1 MPDWNQSNLTAAG
14 GFFIYGGCNVSIV
27 RTRPKNGSNDYISA
41 GHCGRAGI
49 GDLALTAG
57 QKNDIDV
64 TTLCSEE
71 TENING
77 LPAPSE
83 MSLSGNFYRNP
94 AQDTLRTAYDNDG
107 VYGFK
112 AVFPSGNGFL
122 FRAEVRQH
130 TWDSQTNGVVAA
142 TFSLRLKGK
151 PANIDASGILS
162 FATDLP
168 ASQTVAA
175 GSALTMSVV
184 VQGGTEPYT
193 YVWKKGSSIVSGQTS
208 ATFNKASAVSGDAG
222 VYSCVVTDA
231 DGTVITSADHTVTIS

>member
-1 MPDWNQSNLTAAG
+1 MSALFERAQKTKLMITSVPVTADEMA
-14 GFFIYGGCNVSIV
+14 
-27 RTRPKNGSNDYISA
+27 SA
-41 GHCGRAGI
+41 TWLELSCTIKQASF
-49 GDLALTAG
+49 TAG
-57 QKNDIDV
+57 QKNDIDA

-83 MSLSGNFYRNP
+83 MSLSGNFYRNA
-94 AQDTLRTAYDNDG
+94 AQDALRAAYDNDG

-112 AVFPSGNGFL
+112 VIFPSGNGYQ
-122 FRAEVRQH
+122 FRTEVRQH
-130 TWDSQTNGVVAA
+130 TWDSQTNGIVAA

-151 PANIDASGILS
+151 STNIDAAGILS

-168 ASQTVAA
+168 ASQSVAA
-175 GSALTMSVV
+175 GSALTMGVV
-184 VQGGTEPYT
+184 VQGGMAPYT
-193 YVWKKGSSIVSGQTS
+193 YVWKKGSTTVSGQTT

>member
-1 MPDWNQSNLTAAG
+1 MSALFERAQKTVVMITSVPVTAEELDTATWLNLSCTIKQAS
-14 GFFIYGGCNVSIV
+14 F
-27 RTRPKNGSNDYISA
+27 
-41 GHCGRAGI
+41 
-49 GDLALTAG
+49 TAG

-112 AVFPSGNGFL
+112 VVFPSGNGFL

-151 PANIDASGILS
+151 PTNIDASGILS
-162 FATDLP
+162 FATDLS

-175 GSALTMSVV
+175 GGTLTMGVV
-184 VQGGTEPYT
+184 VQGGTTPYT
-193 YVWKKGSSIVSGQTS
+193 YVWKKDSVVFSGQTG
-208 ATFNKASAVSGDAG
+208 ATFNQSGVDSGDAG

-231 DGTVITSADHTVTIS
+231 DGTVITSSDHTVTIS

>member
-1 MPDWNQSNLTAAG
+1 MSALFERAQKTVVMITSVPVTAAELDTATWLNLSCTIKQAS
-14 GFFIYGGCNVSIV
+14 F
-27 RTRPKNGSNDYISA
+27 
-41 GHCGRAGI
+41 
-49 GDLALTAG
+49 TAG

-64 TTLCSEE
+64 TTLCSDE

-94 AQDTLRTAYDNDG
+94 AQDALREAYDNDG

-112 AVFPSGNGFL
+112 VIFPSGNGFL
-122 FRAEVRQH
+122 MRAEVRQH

-151 PANIDASGILS
+151 PTNINAPGVLS

-175 GSALTMSVV
+175 GSALTMGVV
-184 VQGGTEPYT
+184 VQGGTAPYT
-193 YVWKKGSSIVSGQTS
+193 YVWKKGTSTVSGQTS
-208 ATFNKASAVSGDAG
+208 ATFTKASAVSGDAG

-231 DGTVITSADHTVTIS
+231 DGTVITSSDCTVTIS

>member
-1 MPDWNQSNLTAAG
+1 MSALFERAQKTKVMITSVPVTEDELDAATWLNLSCTIKQAS
-14 GFFIYGGCNVSIV
+14 F
-27 RTRPKNGSNDYISA
+27 
-41 GHCGRAGI
+41 
-49 GDLALTAG
+49 TAG

-112 AVFPSGNGFL
+112 VVFPSGNGFL

-193 YVWKKGSSIVSGQTS
+193 YVWKKVPQPS
-208 ATFNKASAVSGDAG
+208 AGRPAQRLIRPAQYQAMRVFIPAWLLMPMALLSPLLTTPSLSVNGAPGNRR
-222 VYSCVVTDA
+222 
-231 DGTVITSADHTVTIS
+231 

>member
-1 MPDWNQSNLTAAG
+1 MSALFERAQKTVVMITSVPVTAEELASATWLNLSCTIKQAS
-14 GFFIYGGCNVSIV
+14 F
-27 RTRPKNGSNDYISA
+27 
-41 GHCGRAGI
+41 
-49 GDLALTAG
+49 TAG

-94 AQDTLRTAYDNDG
+94 AQDALRAAYDNDG

-112 AVFPSGNGFL
+112 VIFPSGNGFMM
-122 FRAEVRQH
+122 RAEVRQH
-130 TWDSQTNGVVAA
+130 TWDSQANSVVAA

-151 PANIDASGILS
+151 PSNIDASGVLAFS
-162 FATDLP
+162 SDLP
-168 ASQTVAA
+168 VTESVTA
-175 GSALTMSVV
+175 GSPLSLSVV
-184 VQGGTEPYT
+184 ATGGKAPYT
-193 YVWKKGSSIVSGQTS
+193 YVWKKGSSTVSGQTS

-222 VYSCVVTDA
+222 VYSCVVTDSA
-231 DGTVITSADHTVTIS
+231 TPANVITSSDCTVTIS

>member
-1 MPDWNQSNLTAAG
+1 MSALFERAQKTVVMITSVPVTADEMASATWLNLSCTIKQAS
-14 GFFIYGGCNVSIV
+14 F
-27 RTRPKNGSNDYISA
+27 
-41 GHCGRAGI
+41 
-49 GDLALTAG
+49 TAG

-64 TTLCSEE
+64 TTLCSDE

-77 LPAPSE
+77 LSAPSE
-83 MSLSGNFYRNP
+83 VSLSGNFYRNP
-94 AQDTLRTAYDNDG
+94 AQDALRKAYDNDG
-107 VYGFK
+107 IYGFK
-112 AVFPSGNGFL
+112 VIFPSGNGFMW
-122 FRAEVRQH
+122 RAEVRQH

-151 PANIDASGILS
+151 PGNIDAATALS

-168 ASQTVAA
+168 ASQSVAA
-175 GSALTMSVV
+175 GSALTMGVV

-193 YVWKKGSSIVSGQTS
+193 YVWKKGSTTVSGQTT

-222 VYSCVVTDA
+222 VYSCVVTDV

>member
-1 MPDWNQSNLTAAG
+1 MTAQVERTKKTVVMITSRPVTAEELGTAIWLNLSCAIKQAS
-14 GFFIYGGCNVSIV
+14 F
-27 RTRPKNGSNDYISA
+27 
-41 GHCGRAGI
+41 
-49 GDLALTAG
+49 TAG

-77 LPAPSE
+77 LSAPHE
-83 MSLSGNFYRNP
+83 MSMSGNFSRNP
-94 AQDTLRTAYDNDG
+94 GQDALREAYDNDEI
-107 VYGFK
+107 YGFK
-112 AVFPSGNGFL
+112 IVFPSGNGFL

-130 TWDSQTNGVVAA
+130 TWDAQVNSVVAA

-151 PANIDASGILS
+151 PTNINAPGILS
-162 FATDLP
+162 FAADLP

-175 GSALTMSVV
+175 GGTLTMGVV

-193 YVWKKGSSIVSGQTS
+193 YVWKKDAVVFSGQTG
-208 ATFNKASAVSGDAG
+208 ATFSQSGVDSGDAG

-231 DGTVITSADHTVTIS
+231 DGTVITSADHTVTIN

>member
-1 MPDWNQSNLTAAG
+1 MSALFERAQKTKVMITSVPVTEDELDAATWLNLSCTIKQAS
-14 GFFIYGGCNVSIV
+14 F
-27 RTRPKNGSNDYISA
+27 
-41 GHCGRAGI
+41 
-49 GDLALTAG
+49 TAG

-112 AVFPSGNGFL
+112 VVFPSGNGFL

-151 PANIDASGILS
+151 PTNIDASGILS
-162 FATDLP
+162 FAADLP
-168 ASQTVAA
+168 ASQTVAV
-175 GSALTMSVV
+175 GSALTMGVV

-193 YVWKKGSSIVSGQTS
+193 YVWKKVPQLL
-208 ATFNKASAVSGDAG
+208 AG
-222 VYSCVVTDA
+222 RPAQRLIRPVQFLVMPEFTPV
-231 DGTVITSADHTVTIS
+231 

>member
-1 MPDWNQSNLTAAG
+1 M
-14 GFFIYGGCNVSIV
+14 
-27 RTRPKNGSNDYISA
+27 SA
-41 GHCGRAGI
+41 LFERAQKTKLMI
-49 GDLALTAG
+49 TSVPVTEDEMASATWLELSCTIKQASFTAG

-64 TTLCSEE
+64 TTLCSDE

-94 AQDTLRTAYDNDG
+94 AQDALRTAYDNDG
-107 VYGFK
+107 VHGFK
-112 AVFPSGNGFL
+112 VIFPSGNGSQ

-151 PANIDASGILS
+151 ATNIDAAGILS

-168 ASQTVAA
+168 ASQTVSA
-175 GSALTMSVV
+175 GSTLTMGVV

-193 YVWKKGSSIVSGQTS
+193 YVWKKGSSTVSGQTS

-222 VYSCVVTDA
+222 VYSCVVTDSA
-231 DGTVITSADHTVTIS
+231 TPANVITSSDCTVTIS

>member
-1 MPDWNQSNLTAAG
+1 MSALYERAQKTVVMITSVPVTAEELASATWLNLSCTIKQAS
-14 GFFIYGGCNVSIV
+14 F
-27 RTRPKNGSNDYISA
+27 
-41 GHCGRAGI
+41 
-49 GDLALTAG
+49 TAG

-112 AVFPSGNGFL
+112 VLFPSGNGFL
-122 FRAEVRQH
+122 FRSEVRQH

-151 PANIDASGILS
+151 PSNIDSTGILS
-162 FATDLP
+162 FINDLSP
-168 ASQTVAA
+168 SLSVAA
-175 GSALTMSVV
+175 GSALTMGVV
-184 VQGGTEPYT
+184 IQGGTAPYT
-193 YVWKKGSSIVSGQTS
+193 YVWKKGSSTVSGQTS
-208 ATFNKASAVSGDAG
+208 STFNKASAVSGDAG
-222 VYSCVVTDA
+222 VYSCVVTDSA
-231 DGTVITSADHTVTIS
+231 TPANVITSSDCTVTIS

>member
-1 MPDWNQSNLTAAG
+1 MSALFERAQKTKIMITSVPVTADEMA
-14 GFFIYGGCNVSIV
+14 
-27 RTRPKNGSNDYISA
+27 SA
-41 GHCGRAGI
+41 TWLELSCTIKQASF
-49 GDLALTAG
+49 TAG

-64 TTLCSEE
+64 TTLCSDE

-94 AQDTLRTAYDNDG
+94 AQDALRAAYDNDG
-107 VYGFK
+107 IHGFK
-112 AVFPSGNGFL
+112 VIFPSGNGSQ

-151 PANIDASGILS
+151 AVNIDAPGVLS

-175 GSALTMSVV
+175 GSALTMGVV
-184 VQGGTEPYT
+184 VQGGTAPYT
-193 YVWKKGSSIVSGQTS
+193 YVWKKGSSTVSGQTS
-208 ATFNKASAVSGDAG
+208 ATFTKASAVSGDAG

-231 DGTVITSADHTVTIS
+231 DGTVINSSDCTVTIN

>member
-1 MPDWNQSNLTAAG
+1 MSALFERAQKTVVMITSVPVTAAELDTATWLNLSCTIKQAS
-14 GFFIYGGCNVSIV
+14 F
-27 RTRPKNGSNDYISA
+27 
-41 GHCGRAGI
+41 
-49 GDLALTAG
+49 TAG

-64 TTLCSEE
+64 TVLCSDE

-94 AQDTLRTAYDNDG
+94 AQDALRAAYDNDG

-112 AVFPSGNGFL
+112 VIFPSGNGFL
-122 FRAEVRQH
+122 MRAEVRQH

-151 PANIDASGILS
+151 PTNINAPGVLS

-175 GSALTMSVV
+175 GSALTMGVV
-184 VQGGTEPYT
+184 VQGGTAPYT
-193 YVWKKGSSIVSGQTS
+193 YVWKRVPRRS
-208 ATFNKASAVSGDAG
+208 AARPAQRLRKPALYPVMPGFIPAWLLMPMAPLSPLL
-222 VYSCVVTDA
+222 
-231 DGTVITSADHTVTIS
+231 ISPSPSVNGAPGNRR